1 MTSVNAIQA
10 RASAAALAVAVITI
24 GLLPSV
30 ASAVPV
36 LSPAY
41 SSRLVKDCVDNGHGG
56 CSLSN
61 WDVGP
66 GTTTSANG
74 KGSVS
79 AFGGPGS
86 PSVTVHAS
94 SAASTSTLAQ
104 GATHYFWMVV
114 GADPDDHSIVP
125 IWFSTSMSV
134 SASAGEAS
142 SGIGAAL
149 IYGGGGV
156 GTFRN
161 EVVAAA
167 CSGSGGLDCH
177 DAYGNPYASSAGFSG
192 SISYSAFAGTEGDVN
207 LLGTATALAD
217 CAGAGGILGLGGCGG
232 TEATVNVFVDPY
244 IFIDPAF
251 LASHP
256 GYSIIVSEGMSNGP
270 AAVAVPEPETYT
282 MLLTGLAVLGF
293 TTRRRKQSR
302 PMQPALGET
311 TRAALWCGGPSNT
324 MCA

>member
-1 MTSVNAIQA
+1 MTTVNAIQV
-10 RASAAALAVAVITI
+10 RASAAAIAVTVAAM
-24 GLLPSV
+24 GLLPSI

-41 SSRLVKDCVDNGHGG
+41 SSRLVKDCVDTGHGG

-66 GTTTSANG
+66 GSTTSTNG

-86 PSVTVHAS
+86 PSVTAHAN
-94 SAASTSTLAQ
+94 SAANSSTLAQ
-104 GATHYFWMVV
+104 GFTHYFWMVV

-125 IWFSTSMSV
+125 IWFSMSMGV
-134 SASAGEAS
+134 DASAGEAS

-149 IYGGGGV
+149 VYGGGGV

-161 EVVAAA
+161 EIVAAA
-167 CSGSGGLDCH
+167 CSGTGGLDCH
-177 DAYGNPYASSAGFSG
+177 DPYGNLYRTSASFG
-192 SISYSAFAGTEGDVN
+192 STVAYSAFAGIEGDLN
-207 LLGTATALAD
+207 LLGTATAIAD
-217 CAGAGGILGLGGCGG
+217 CAGAGGISGLGGCGG
-232 TEATVNVFVDPY
+232 AEATVNVFVDPY
-244 IFIDPAF
+244 IFIDPVF

-256 GYSIIVSEGMSNGP
+256 GYSIFVSEGMSNDP

-282 MLLTGLAVLGF
+282 MLLTGLGALGF
-293 TTRRRKQSR
+293 ITRRRKQN
-302 PMQPALGET
+302 
-311 TRAALWCGGPSNT
+311 AAQSV
-324 MCA
+324 